1 MRMRKPPKSFRSR
14 STSRA
19 VAAHEASAAQSRPAE
34 MAGNRSPFSTYP
46 FFRWA
51 GRDVNKRQA
60 AQGQVGGKEDSQDGG
75 RDPDGWA
82 GLSAAFFLYTC
93 SVHENSPS
101 CPTQPKNPRTG
112 QIISDYIIASYVSEC
127 NYRTVTVDRPNFP
140 GFPQF

>member
-1 MRMRKPPKSFRSR
+1 MCDYTGWIAR
-14 STSRA
+14 
-19 VAAHEASAAQSRPAE
+19 SAAGHDKGTLLCVAP
-34 MAGNRSPFSTYP
+34 
-46 FFRWA
+46 
-51 GRDVNKRQA
+51 
-60 AQGQVGGKEDSQDGG
+60 GQVGGKEDSQDGG